1 MFLYEE
7 LNRQRS
13 QVSGMLIRQV
23 ELPVSDAVQ
32 AARFYGDVLDL
43 PTRTGGGVVQVEVG
57 PSVLLLHPGP
67 VEPGAYHAAIT
78 VPKDR
83 FAEAKVWLQKRV
95 SLLERDRLDEFALGG
110 AVELPVPLLRRA
122 GWDFARTDRPT
133 RPGGGPVRPIHQ
145 RRLVADQ

>member
-13 QVSGMLIRQV
+13 EFPGMLIRQV

-32 AARFYGDVLDL
+32 AARFYGDVLGL

-67 VEPGAYHAAIT
+67 VERARIT
-78 VPKDR
+78 PPSPSPKT
-83 FAEAKVWLQKRV
+83 A
-95 SLLERDRLDEFALGG
+95 
-110 AVELPVPLLRRA
+110 LLRQ
-122 GWDFARTDRPT
+122 
-133 RPGGGPVRPIHQ
+133 RPGCRSAFHF
-145 RRLVADQ
+145 

>member
-13 QVSGMLIRQV
+13 EVPGMLIRQV

-57 PSVLLLHPGP
+57 P
-67 VEPGAYHAAIT
+67 
-78 VPKDR
+78 
-83 FAEAKVWLQKRV
+83 
-95 SLLERDRLDEFALGG
+95 
-110 AVELPVPLLRRA
+110 
-122 GWDFARTDRPT
+122 
-133 RPGGGPVRPIHQ
+133 
-145 RRLVADQ
+145 